1 MIINEHISDYI
12 RSLDDDMS
20 TELEELERW
29 AIANEVPI
37 IRHDC
42 MQLLKYLL
50 VKDKPKAILEIGTA
64 VGFSTLYM
72 YEYAPADAHIT
83 TIEKVEMRL
92 VHARR
97 NLAGKERI
105 TLLEGDALKVLAEI
119 PGESIYDMIF
129 MDAAKGQYMNFLPDC
144 LRLLKSG
151 GVLLTD
157 NVLLEGSIAESRYSI
172 ERRDRTIHSRMR
184 EYLYEIKHN
193 DRLETVILPVG
204 DGLAMS
210 YKR

>member
-105 TLLEGDALKVLAEI
+105 TLLEGDALKVLTEI
-119 PGESIYDMIF
+119 PGKSIYDMIF

-184 EYLYEIKHN
+184 EYLYELKHN